1 MTLRVVPTSRQQ
13 DAGAAPGEP
22 DPLAAFV
29 PEDPAGAG
37 ETHHAGPGGP
47 GALGVPGVHNAHD
60 LIRDAAPRTQAAAP
74 RPQGTSLRTAFLA
87 IGAVLALVAGG
98 IVAFQLQGVSRSA
111 PTPVVRTGRLVLET
125 RPPGA
130 QVEVDG
136 QPRGATPLALDL
148 TVGEHAVRL
157 RHETE
162 ERTLSVNMT
171 AGAQMAQYLEL
182 AATSVSGAPVG
193 HLTVVTE
200 PPGAR
205 VSIDGEVRGVSPVTI
220 RDLQATRHRVTVAGA
235 TGSAERAVDIEPGGT
250 TSVVFSLGR
259 PGVTAGWL
267 SVQAAF
273 DVQIAQGGD
282 IVGSSAAP
290 RVMMAAGRHEM
301 TFSNAELGFE
311 DRRQVEIRPG
321 ATTTVRLDAVAALNI
336 NARPWA
342 DVAVDG
348 VSLGQTPIANHSL
361 PLGSHLVVFRHPDLG
376 ERRQTVVV
384 TARGPN
390 RISMDLT
397 R

>member
-1 MTLRVVPTSRQQ
+1 V
-13 DAGAAPGEP
+13 APGEP

-37 ETHHAGPGGP
+37 GTHHAGPGT
-47 GALGVPGVHNAHD
+47 PGVRAAHD
-60 LIRDAAPRTQAAAP
+60 LTRDAAPRTRAAAP
-74 RPQGTSLRTAFLA
+74 RPQGTSLRTAFLV

-98 IVAFQLQGVSRSA
+98 IVAFQLQGGSLSA
-111 PTPVVRTGRLVLET
+111 PTPVVRTGRLMLET

-171 AGAQMAQYLEL
+171 AGAQMTQYLEL
-182 AATSVSGAPVG
+182 AATSVSGTPVG

-205 VSIDGEVRGVSPVTI
+205 VSIDGEARGVSPVTI

-273 DVQIAQGGD
+273 DVQIAQGVD

-290 RVMMAAGRHEM
+290 RVMMAAGRHEI

-361 PLGSHLVVFRHPDLG
+361 PLGSHVVVFRHPDLG

>member
-1 MTLRVVPTSRQQ
+1 MTLRVVPYSRQQ

-37 ETHHAGPGGP
+37 EPRHADP
-47 GALGVPGVHNAHD
+47 GALGVPVPGVHDAHD
-60 LIRDAAPRTQAAAP
+60 LIRDAAPRTPAAAP
-74 RPQGTSLRTAFLA
+74 RPQGTSLRTAFLL

-98 IVAFQLQGVSRSA
+98 IVAFQLQGGSFSA
-111 PTPVVRTGRLVLET
+111 PPPAVQTGRLVLET

-148 TVGEHAVRL
+148 SVGQHAVRL
-157 RHETE
+157 RHEAE
-162 ERTLSVNMT
+162 ERTLSVNVT
-171 AGAQMAQYLEL
+171 AGAQMTQYLEL
-182 AATSVSGAPVG
+182 AAQSVSTPPVG
-193 HLTVVTE
+193 HLTVITE

-205 VSIDGEVRGVSPVTI
+205 VSIDGEARGVSPVTV
-220 RDLQATRHRVTVAGA
+220 RDLRATRHKVTVAGA
-235 TGSAERAVDIEPGGT
+235 TGSGERAVDVEPGGT

-290 RVMMAAGRHEM
+290 RVMMPSGRHEM
-301 TFSNAELGFE
+301 TFTNTDLGFE

-321 ATTTVRLDAVAALNI
+321 ATTTVRLGAVAALNI

-348 VSLGQTPIANHSL
+348 VSIGQTPIANHSL
-361 PLGSHLVVFRHPDLG
+361 PLGSHLVVFRHPELG

>member
-1 MTLRVVPTSRQQ
+1 MPLRVVPSSRQQ

-29 PEDPAGAG
+29 PENPTDAG
-37 ETHHAGPGGP
+37 ETHHASPGTT
-47 GALGVPGVHNAHD
+47 GVPGAHD
-60 LIRDAAPRTQAAAP
+60 LIRADAPRAPAAAP
-74 RPQGTSLRTAFLA
+74 RPQGTSLRPAFLL
-87 IGAVLALVAGG
+87 IGAVLGLVAGG
-98 IVAFQLQGVSRSA
+98 IVAFQLQGGSLSA
-111 PTPVVRTGRLVLET
+111 PTSVVRTGRLVLET

-130 QVEVDG
+130 QVEIDG
-136 QPRGATPLALDL
+136 EPRGATPLALDL
-148 TVGEHAVRL
+148 SVGQHAVRL
-157 RHETE
+157 RHEAE
-162 ERTLSVNMT
+162 ERTLSVNVT
-171 AGAQMAQYLEL
+171 AGAQMTQYLEL
-182 AATSVSGAPVG
+182 AALSVSTAPVG

-220 RDLQATRHRVTVAGA
+220 RDLQATRHKVTVAGA
-235 TGSAERAVDIEPGGT
+235 TGSGERAVDVEPGGT

-259 PGVTAGWL
+259 PGVSAGWL
-267 SVQAAF
+267 SVRAAF

-290 RVMMAAGRHEM
+290 RVMVAAGRHQM

-321 ATTTVRLDAVAALNI
+321 ATTTVRLEAVAALNI

-342 DVAVDG
+342 DVSVDG

-361 PLGSHLVVFRHPDLG
+361 PLGSHLVIFRHPELG

-384 TARGPN
+384 SARGPN
-390 RISMDLT
+390 RISMDLS